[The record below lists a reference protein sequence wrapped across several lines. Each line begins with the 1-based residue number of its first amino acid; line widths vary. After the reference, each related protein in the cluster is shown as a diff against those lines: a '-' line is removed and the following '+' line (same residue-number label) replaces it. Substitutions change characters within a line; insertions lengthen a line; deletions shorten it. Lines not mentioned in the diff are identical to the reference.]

1 MAFKKSRIFLPGLR
15 SRSMYPRLFLLL
27 VSLLFTQWSTA
38 QSDSLKVRAQF
49 EVIGELVEVDPL
61 LQLYTLD
68 QQQYL
73 RKYDP
78 QGLLLFNYQN
88 NNLGP
93 LHRCDANNPF
103 NVLLFYQDFNTILI
117 LDRTLNPLVEVN
129 LDALGYFAIQLIA
142 AAPDNKIWLYDPADF
157 KLKKIDTKGRVLAES
172 QDLSLQFPD
181 GLNWQQIKVLGDEV
195 FIQANDQLLLVFN
208 QFGQWVKSMNIAT
221 GKFHWKQN
229 SLFLLE
235 DSIGVFAFEALQGQL
250 EYFYRRSQPQEN
262 LMLKQKQL
270 FTQKGKKIQIL
281 SW

>member
-1 MAFKKSRIFLPGLR
+1 
-15 SRSMYPRLFLLL
+15 MYWRLFIVLITVFL
-27 VSLLFTQWSTA
+27 TEWSTA
-38 QSDSLKVRAQF
+38 QTDSLQVRAQF
-49 EVIGELVEVDPL
+49 EVEGELIEVDPL

-78 QGLLLFNYQN
+78 KGQLLFNYQN
-88 NNLGP
+88 NNLGQ

-103 NVLLFYQDFNTILI
+103 NILLFYQDFNTLVI

-129 LDALGYFAIQLIA
+129 LDALGYYAIQLIA
-142 AAPDNKIWLYDPADF
+142 AAPDNKIWLYDPANF

-181 GLNWQQIKVLGDEV
+181 GLNWQKIQVIGDEI

-208 QFGQWVKSMNIAT
+208 QFGQWIKSINVTA
-221 GKFHWKQN
+221 GQLHWKQN
-229 SLFLLE
+229 NLFLLE
-235 DSIGVFAFEALQGQL
+235 DATGIFAFEALKGQL
-250 EYFYRRSQPQEN
+250 QYLYHRRQEQEK
-262 LMLKQKQL
+262 LYLRQKQF
-270 FTQKGKKIQIL
+270 FTQSGKKVQIL